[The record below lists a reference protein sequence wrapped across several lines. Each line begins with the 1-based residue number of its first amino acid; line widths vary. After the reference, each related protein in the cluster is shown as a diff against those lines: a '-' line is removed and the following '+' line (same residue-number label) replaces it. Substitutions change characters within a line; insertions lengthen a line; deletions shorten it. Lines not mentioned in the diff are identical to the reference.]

1 MATQRTFDKKKN
13 APPKPKA
20 KSRFSRAKPVQA
32 QPLVIPIATFAP
44 EPFEVVKDFNVVVQ
58 PAGASFV
65 ATLFDANI
73 GASAET
79 PEDAVQNLKDTL
91 LNAITV
97 LEARE
102 SELGPEPKR
111 QLAVLRSLI
120 ARRA

>member
-1 MATQRTFDKKKN
+1 
-13 APPKPKA
+13 
-20 KSRFSRAKPVQA
+20 
-32 QPLVIPIATFAP
+32 
-44 EPFEVVKDFNVVVQ
+44 
-58 PAGASFV
+58 
-65 ATLFDANI
+65 
-73 GASAET
+73 
-79 PEDAVQNLKDTL
+79 VQNLKDTL